1 MISMNPSLGKIVTV
15 SSVKGG
21 VGKTTLTTNL
31 AGIYFLMNKKVL
43 RIIQNVATY
52 LFIGLCLV
60 LVIVTI
66 VSKKSDGAI
75 NVFGHQARIVVSES
89 MEKCDKTDSR

>member
-1 MISMNPSLGKIVTV
+1 
-15 SSVKGG
+15 
-21 VGKTTLTTNL
+21 
-31 AGIYFLMNKKVL
+31 MNKKVL

-75 NVFGHQARIVVSES
+75 NVFGHQARIVVSE
-89 MEKCDKTDSR
+89 